1 MAMHWYSRGRNR
13 LHLEKA
19 IPAEN
24 RTRGD
29 RAGRPMV
36 AKYVPVSIVDVSP
49 EVGVGRIHRG
59 IHDLFEPKAALPKY
73 RFQAPQSGSRLLTGR
88 APAPLVP
95 DKTRDPHSIAV
106 SHCE

>member
-1 MAMHWYSRGRNR
+1 

-24 RTRGD
+24 RTWD
-29 RAGRPMV
+29 DSAGRPV
-36 AKYVPVSIVDVSP
+36 VTKYVPVRIVDVSP
-49 EVGVGRIHRG
+49 EVGVGRIYRG
-59 IHDLFEPKAALPKY
+59 IHDLFESKAALPEY

-88 APAPLVP
+88 APAPLVSN
-95 DKTRDPHSIAV
+95 KTRDPHSIAV